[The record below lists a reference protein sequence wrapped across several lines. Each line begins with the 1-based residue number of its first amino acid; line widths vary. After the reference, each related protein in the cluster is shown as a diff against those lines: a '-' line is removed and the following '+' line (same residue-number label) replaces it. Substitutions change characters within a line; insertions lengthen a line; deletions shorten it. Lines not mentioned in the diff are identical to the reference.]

1 MDTKDLSMIT
11 IDGVDYDLV
20 EREKPLPQN
29 KDIKIGDWVVYK
41 DKPHL
46 VYAKNRDIF
55 YLRQNEDGCLRNTLP
70 TDILRPWTL
79 KDAKDGDILM
89 STTSIF
95 VYAGIDT
102 KKEFSTSGNAIKF
115 HMVLNCG
122 TELEIKEDIGV
133 GSRNDSNGIRPATKE
148 ERELLFLQLAVHGY
162 EWDVNKKELKKIV
175 KRVCE
180 NCPFNNIK

>member
-1 MDTKDLSMIT
+1 MKKDLRMIT

-20 EREKPLPQN
+20 EREKPLLQN

-41 DKPHL
+41 GKPHI
-46 VYAKNRDIF
+46 VYAKNGDIF

-70 TDILRPWTL
+70 ADALHLWTL
-79 KDAKDGDILM
+79 DDAKDGDILM

-102 KKEFSTSGNAIKF
+102 KQEFGGGSDAIKF
-115 HMVLNCG
+115 YMHLNCG
-122 TELEIKEDIGV
+122 TDLKIKNGIGV
-133 GSRNDSNGIRPATKE
+133 GAKNDNECRPATKE

-162 EWDVNKKELKKIV
+162 EWDAKKKELKKIV
-175 KRVCE
+175 KRICE
-180 NCPFNNIK
+180 NCPFNSKD